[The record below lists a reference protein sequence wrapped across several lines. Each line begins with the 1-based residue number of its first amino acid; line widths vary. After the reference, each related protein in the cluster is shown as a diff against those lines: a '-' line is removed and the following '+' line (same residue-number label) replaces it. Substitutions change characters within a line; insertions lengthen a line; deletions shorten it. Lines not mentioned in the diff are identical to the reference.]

1 MRQEK
6 ISHGDMSWLGKVL
19 GGAFGFLMGGPLGAI
34 LGAAA
39 GHQYDRGRRGPERLE
54 PRLEI
59 GDQRRVQMAF
69 FTATFSV
76 MGHLAKADGAVSA
89 AEINAAK
96 AVMDRFELSTELR
109 RAAIQLFTE
118 GKKQGFP
125 LNDALEQFRN
135 ECHHRYPLFRLFME
149 VLLEM
154 AYADGPLRFSEER
167 LLLQICDRLHLSR
180 LDFYALKARVDA
192 AQRLAHTGYER
203 TRPRSPPPPPRRS
216 ALDEAYIVLGIRPT
230 ASDAEIKSAYR
241 RMIGQH
247 HPDKLVASGAPEE
260 RVRSATVKTQQIRK
274 AYELIV
280 EQRNLS

>member
-1 MRQEK
+1 
-6 ISHGDMSWLGKVL
+6 MSWLGKVI

-34 LGAAA
+34 LGTAA

-54 PRLEI
+54 PRLEL

-76 MGHLAKADGAVSA
+76 MGHLAKADGSVSP
-89 AEINAAK
+89 AEIDAAK
-96 AVMDRFELSTELR
+96 AVMDRFELSSDLR

-125 LNDALEQFRN
+125 LNEAIEQFRA
-135 ECHHRYPLFRLFME
+135 ECHHRYPLVRLFVE
-149 VLLEM
+149 ILLEM

-192 AQRLAHTGYER
+192 EHRLAHTGHDR
-203 TRPRSPPPPPRRS
+203 ARRRPTPTPVRRS
-216 ALDEAYIVLGIRPT
+216 ALDDAYALLGIRSSAT
-230 ASDAEIKSAYR
+230 DAEIKAAYR

-247 HPDKLVASGAPEE
+247 HPDKLLASGAPEE
-260 RVRSATVKTQQIRK
+260 RVKSATAKTQQIRK
-274 AYELIV
+274 AYELIIENRTV
-280 EQRNLS
+280 S